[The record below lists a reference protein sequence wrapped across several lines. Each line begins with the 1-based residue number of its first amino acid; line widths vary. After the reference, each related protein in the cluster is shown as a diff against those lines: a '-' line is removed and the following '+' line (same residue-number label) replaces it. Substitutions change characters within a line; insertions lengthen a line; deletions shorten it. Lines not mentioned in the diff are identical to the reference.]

1 MSYRLQTDETLP
13 AGMTRVVYEQLDQA
27 IAALS
32 NTEQDVHESIHE
44 ARKSLKKV
52 RAVLR
57 LMRGE
62 LGKMY
67 KAENTRFRDAGRKL
81 SNLRDAEAR
90 IETLD
95 QMRNMF
101 GDALKPERFGALRA
115 DLVRQ
120 RENIFAAVDID
131 QRIAETLEMLRD
143 GRNQVE
149 TWPLKRSSFKA
160 IRPGLTRS
168 YRQGRD
174 AFALAYAEPT
184 AENFHDWRKR
194 VKDHWYHV
202 RLLRNTWPDVMKSY
216 EDELD
221 HLSDLLGDDHD
232 LAIFRETLLA
242 EENNVNG
249 GDATHKLIELIAQRQ
264 AELRSEA
271 ATLGQRIFAERPNK
285 GFATRIQHYYQAWTA
300 ETEQP
305 TVLADT
311 AGG

>member
-1 MSYRLQTDETLP
+1 MSYRLQPDESLP

-32 NTEQDVHESIHE
+32 NTEQDVHTSIHE

-67 KAENTRFRDAGRKL
+67 KTENTRFRDAGRKL
-81 SNLRDAEAR
+81 SDLRDAEAR

-95 QMRNMF
+95 QMRDMF

-120 RENIFAAVDID
+120 RENIFASIDID
-131 QRIAETLEMLRD
+131 RRIAESLEMLHA

-160 IRPGLTRS
+160 VRPGLTQIYRRG
-168 YRQGRD
+168 RQGFD
-174 AFALAYAEPT
+174 LAYSEPT
-184 AENFHDWRKR
+184 VEHFHDWRKR

-202 RLLRNTWPDVMKSY
+202 RLLRNIWPDVMKSY

-232 LAIFRETLLA
+232 LAVFRETLLA

-249 GDATHKLIELIAQRQ
+249 GDATHKLMELIAQRQ
-264 AELRSEA
+264 AELRTEA

-300 ETEQP
+300 EMEQP
-305 TVLADT
+305 AVLADPV
-311 AGG
+311 GV

>member
-1 MSYRLQTDETLP
+1 MSYRLQTDESLP
-13 AGMTRVVYEQLDQA
+13 AGMTRIVYEQLDQA
-27 IAALS
+27 IGALS
-32 NTEQDVHESIHE
+32 HAEQDVHESIHE
-44 ARKSLKKV
+44 TRKSLKKV

-67 KAENTRFRDAGRKL
+67 KTENTRFRDAGRKL
-81 SNLRDAEAR
+81 SDLRDAEAR

-95 QMRNMF
+95 QMRDVF

-115 DLVRQ
+115 DLVRH
-120 RENIFAAVDID
+120 RETTFGSVDVD
-131 QRIAETLEMLRD
+131 QRIAEALEMIRV

-160 IRPGLTRS
+160 IRPGLTRI

-184 AENFHDWRKR
+184 VEHFHDWRKR

-202 RLLRNTWPDVMKSY
+202 RLLRNIWPDVMKSY

-221 HLSDLLGDDHD
+221 HLGDLLGDDHD
-232 LAIFRETLLA
+232 LAIFRETLLT

-249 GDATHKLIELIAQRQ
+249 GDATHALQGLIAQRQ
-264 AELRSEA
+264 TELRTEA
-271 ATLGQRIFAERPNK
+271 ATLGRRIFAERPNK
-285 GFATRIQHYYQAWTA
+285 GFATRIQHYYKAWTA
-300 ETEQP
+300 EMEQP
-305 TVLADT
+305 AVLAD
-311 AGG
+311 AVGV